1 MKKVAIV
8 FGVVAVLLFADG
20 LYMVLANYHPGD
32 ANTFFGNQNWN
43 MSDGEVTLISS
54 GFLFLA
60 AVIMWVIA
68 VRRQARSVAGATRA
82 TGTDTAKTE
91 QSGRRT
97 ASQA

>member
-54 GFLFLA
+54 GFLLLA

>member
-1 MKKVAIV
+1 MKKVAII
-8 FGVVAVLLFADG
+8 FCVVAVLLFADG

-68 VRRQARSVAGATRA
+68 VRRQARSAARATRA

>member
-68 VRRQARSVAGATRA
+68 VRRQARSAAGATRA

>member
-1 MKKVAIV
+1 MKRAAIV
-8 FGVVAVLLFADG
+8 FSVVTVLLFVDG

-43 MSDGEVTLISS
+43 TSDGEVTLISA
-54 GFLFLA
+54 GFVCLA
-60 AVIMWVIA
+60 TLVMWAMVI
-68 VRRQARSVAGATRA
+68 RRGRSQAQRPGQDQPATMQP
-82 TGTDTAKTE
+82 E